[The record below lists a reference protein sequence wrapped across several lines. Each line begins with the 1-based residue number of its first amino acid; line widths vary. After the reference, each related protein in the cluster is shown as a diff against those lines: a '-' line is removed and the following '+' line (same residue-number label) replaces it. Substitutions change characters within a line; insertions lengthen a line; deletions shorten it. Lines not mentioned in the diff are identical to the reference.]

1 MLLLEYISPHKQP
14 VVSDAPTGRFEKAN
28 LVGITEVMNGEGGMN
43 QIDRL
48 LNFLLGPIDQ
58 ITMNPTTGKPCLSH
72 LTFSQGQHRS
82 GQI

>member
-28 LVGITEVMNGEGGMN
+28 LVGITEVMNGEGGVN
-43 QIDRL
+43 QINRL
-48 LNFLLGPIDQ
+48 FSFLLGPIEQ

-72 LTFSQGQHRS
+72 LRFSQRQHRS
-82 GQI
+82 SQI